1 MKLIKG
7 TVFKN
12 LVDGCLYMAEK
23 SGADP
28 VPVKKVTANED
39 GSYTD
44 CGVTAS
50 YPAAKMGILFTVVS
64 VPVPDAAS
72 VSIGSG
78 TDRAMYIDGVR
89 IGTGSLVLKD
99 ILGTVKGGVIATAD
113 AKDDDGKDLFF
124 YSIAEDRFYKI
135 STGWD
140 TYYMVENGNEKFVVF
155 MQNRYPVT
163 LPDGENTKEATAVES
178 RVCFYDGGRL
188 VDESDIHG
196 STSSLPIL
204 YKFRDANDTLT
215 FAIVSDR
222 PLVPAETTD
231 GDRVMIEGEKDG
243 YATAAIFSIPG
254 FCVFNEISFPCRRL
268 DGCLFEKATGNF
280 VFVTDEGIVH
290 SNLGH
295 GARIAGGADVL
306 EAVASHPVPV
316 KLDVP
321 NPSHC
326 SFYFCS
332 AAEDGEVPDV
342 VKISVEKTRDR
353 GYITEIAKI

>member
-12 LVDGCLYMAEK
+12 LVDGGLYMAEK
-23 SGADP
+23 SGTDP

-44 CGVTAS
+44 CGVAAL
-50 YPAAKMGILFTVVS
+50 YPAAKMGVLFTVVS
-64 VPVPDAAS
+64 VPVPDIAS
-72 VSIGSG
+72 VSIGEG
-78 TDRAMYIDGVR
+78 TDRAMYIDGAR

-99 ILGTVKGGVIATAD
+99 ILGTVKGGVIAAAD
-113 AKDDDGKDLFF
+113 AKEGRGKDLFF

-140 TYYMVENGNEKFVVF
+140 TYYMVENGSEKFVIF
-155 MQNRYPVT
+155 AQNRYPVT

-178 RVCFYDGGRL
+178 RICFYDGGCL
-188 VDESDIHG
+188 VDEASIHG
-196 STSSLPIL
+196 STPSLPLL
-204 YKFRDANDTLT
+204 YKFHDEDGSFA

-243 YATAAIFSIPG
+243 YATAVIFDSHN
-254 FCVFNEISFPCRRL
+254 VYMSNEISFPCRRL

-290 SNLGH
+290 SNIGH
-295 GARIAGGADVL
+295 GARIANGSDVL
-306 EAVASHPVPV
+306 NAVASHPVPV

-326 SFYFCS
+326 SFYFCNE
-332 AAEDGEVPDV
+332 AGDGEVPDV

-353 GYITEIAKI
+353 GYITEITTI